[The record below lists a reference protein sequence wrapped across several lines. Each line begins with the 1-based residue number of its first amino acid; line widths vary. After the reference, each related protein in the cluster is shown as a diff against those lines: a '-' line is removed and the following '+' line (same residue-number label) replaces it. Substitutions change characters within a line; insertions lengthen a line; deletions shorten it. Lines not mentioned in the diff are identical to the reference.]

1 MFNSPDKVT
10 KGLSQAGYLADGDMA
25 LIVYLAYQLE
35 KPLLIEGPAGVGK
48 TELAKA
54 LAGCLGRELIRLQCY
69 EGLDESKALYEWNYP
84 LQLLRIQANHLVT
97 DDWEQTRQ
105 NLFSSEFL
113 LPRPL
118 LKALSA
124 TKPVML
130 LIDEVDKSDQEFESF
145 LLEALSDFQVS
156 IPELGTVQ
164 ACHKPFVILTSNN
177 FRELSDALKRR
188 CLHLYL
194 DFPSR
199 ERELEIINLKLPDI
213 DQALAMRAVEFVQSL
228 RHQRLKKAPS
238 ISETL
243 DWVQALI
250 LMGVKALTPE
260 LVGRTLPLLL
270 KHRPDQVKIH
280 SKVRELLQL
289 GGNR

>member
-1 MFNSPDKVT
+1 MFNSPVKVT
-10 KGLSQAGYLADGDMA
+10 KGLSQAGYLVDGDMA

-54 LAGCLGRELIRLQCY
+54 VAGCSGRELIRLQCY
-69 EGLDESKALYEWNYP
+69 EGLDESKALYEWNYQM
-84 LQLLRIQANHLVT
+84 QLLRIQANHLVT
-97 DDWEQTRQ
+97 AEWEQTRQ

-118 LKALSA
+118 LKALSSP
-124 TKPVML
+124 KPVIL
-130 LIDEVDKSDQEFESF
+130 LIDELDKSDQEFESF

-156 IPELGTVQ
+156 IPELGTIQ
-164 ACHKPFVILTSNN
+164 ARHKPFVVLTSNN

-194 DFPSR
+194 DYPSR
-199 ERELEIINLKLPDI
+199 ERELEIINLKLPEI
-213 DQALAMRAVEFVQSL
+213 DQALASRAVEFVQSL
-228 RHQRLKKAPS
+228 RRQRLKKAPS

-250 LMGVKALTPE
+250 LLGVKALTPE
-260 LVGRTLPLLL
+260 LVGQTLPLLL

-280 SKVRELLQL
+280 SKVRELLQT
-289 GGNR
+289 GASR